1 MQQNLSLTLAKVSY
15 TARYVPAY
23 RIKHITKKEVPYM
36 VYVLDIDG
44 QPLMPTTRCGKVR
57 RLLNSGQARV
67 VRKRPFTIQLNY
79 EPKTNIVKDK
89 FLYTINN

>member
-1 MQQNLSLTLAKVSY
+1 MA
-15 TARYVPAY
+15 
-23 RIKHITKKEVPYM
+23 IT
-36 VYVLDIDG
+36 YVLNQDG

-79 EPKTNIVKDK
+79 H
-89 FLYTINN
+89 TITSMNGEKIKMKWS

>member
-1 MQQNLSLTLAKVSY
+1 MA
-15 TARYVPAY
+15 
-23 RIKHITKKEVPYM
+23 IT
-36 VYVLDIDG
+36 YVLNQDG

-79 EPKTNIVKDK
+79 EPKTNVVQDLTLGVDAGSK
-89 FLYTINN
+89 TIGLSVTSENREYYHTRP